1 MAPWIIKINWNA
13 GLDKSNG
20 RVGLGMIAGDY
31 KGFVLAARS
40 ITLQHVMEP
49 IASKAMTAFIRHN
62 IQWGDGLL

>member
-40 ITLQHVMEP
+40 ITL
-49 IASKAMTAFIRHN
+49 
-62 IQWGDGLL
+62 